1 MKYEITGSYRVK
13 SVAAFLMAICEMR
26 KIYIPG
32 ECAQRIWNCGEQ
44 REMTGRLGGLSEVF

>member
-32 ECAQRIWNCGEQ
+32 KCAQRIWNCGEQ
-44 REMTGRLGGLSEVF
+44 REMTGRLGGL